1 MPSAASPH
9 PSAWSDLTAAK
20 LPPKPHAMWLDTPRN
35 PNAPL
40 AGLKVLELARVLAG
54 PWAGQILA
62 DLGANVIKVESPD
75 GDGTRKWGPPW
86 IERDHGEREAA
97 YYHAANRGKR
107 SIIADFRDEDDLA
120 RIHDLA
126 SSADVVLE
134 NFKTGTLTKFGL
146 DYKSLAQVNAR
157 LVYCSITGFGQ
168 TGPRAHEA
176 GYDFVI
182 QAMSGFMALTGA
194 PQGQPMKMGISISD
208 LTCGLYSVIGI
219 QAALAMR
226 ARTGRGQ
233 HVDMALLDCS
243 VGLLA
248 SQAMHFLTT
257 GENPPRMGNEHA
269 QVSAYGVFPVADGK
283 VVLAPANDGLFRRL
297 LTLLGRNDLLADERF
312 ATNEGRLANREELDA
327 IIAGETSKWQMD
339 ELLADCAAA
348 GIPAGRVNAVDA
360 VFDDPQVKARGMRL
374 DLDGIPGV
382 RTPLTFSDAELAL
395 DRPSPRK
402 GEHG

>member
-1 MPSAASPH
+1 MRSRGR
-9 PSAWSDLTAAK
+9 
-20 LPPKPHAMWLDTPRN
+20 KPGGMWLDQPRN
-35 PNAPL
+35 PKAPL

-62 DLGANVIKVESPD
+62 DLGADVLKIESPA
-75 GDGTRKWGPPW
+75 GDGTRLWGPPW
-86 IERDHGEREAA
+86 VEREQGDREAA

-107 SIIADFRDEDDLA
+107 SVVADFKNADDL
-120 RIHDLA
+120 RRVRELA
-126 SSADVVLE
+126 AGADVVLE
-134 NFKTGTLTKFGL
+134 NFKTGTLARFGL
-146 DYKSLAQVNAR
+146 DFASLEALNPR

-168 TGPRAHEA
+168 TGPRAREA

-182 QAMSGFMALTGA
+182 QAMSGFMALTGEPA
-194 PQGQPMKMGISISD
+194 GQPMKMGISISD

-226 ARTGRGQ
+226 ERTGRGQ

-248 SQAMHFLTT
+248 SQATHYLTT

-269 QVSAYGVFPVADGK
+269 QVSAYGVFPVADGE
-283 VVLAPANDGLFRRL
+283 VVLAPANDGLFRKL
-297 LTLLGRNDLLADERF
+297 LALLGREDLLGEEKF
-312 ATNEGRLANREELDA
+312 GSNEARLANRAELDA
-327 IIAGETSKWQMD
+327 MIAAETRKWQLD
-339 ELLADCAAA
+339 ELLADCAED
-348 GIPAGRVNAVDA
+348 GIPAGRVNAIDA
-360 VFDDPQVKARGMRL
+360 VFEDPQVRARGMRI

-382 RTPLTFSDAELAL
+382 RSPFTFSEGELAL
-395 DRPSPRK
+395 DHPSPRK

>member
-1 MPSAASPH
+1 
-9 PSAWSDLTAAK
+9 
-20 LPPKPHAMWLDTPRN
+20 MWLDTPRN
-35 PNAPL
+35 PKAPL

-62 DLGANVIKVESPD
+62 DLGADVIKVESPE
-75 GDGTRKWGPPW
+75 GDGTRLWGPPW
-86 IERDHGEREAA
+86 VEHEGERSAA
-97 YYHAANRGKR
+97 YYHATNRGKR
-107 SIIADFRDEDDLA
+107 SIVADFKDPGDLD
-120 RIHDLA
+120 RVRELA
-126 SSADVVLE
+126 ASADVVLE
-134 NFKTGTLTKFGL
+134 NFKTGTLAKFGL
-146 DYKSLAQVNAR
+146 DYETLAKANPG

-182 QAMSGFMALTGA
+182 QGMSGFMALTGE
-194 PQGQPMKMGISISD
+194 PQGQPMKMGVSISD

-226 ARTGRGQ
+226 ERTGRGQ

-248 SQAMHFLTT
+248 SQALHYLTT
-257 GENPPRMGNEHA
+257 GSNPPRMGNEHA
-269 QVSAYGVFPVADGK
+269 QVSAYGVFPVADGE

-297 LTLLGRNDLLADERF
+297 LKLLGRDDLLSDERF
-312 ATNEGRLANREELDA
+312 SSNEARLANRGELDA
-327 IIAGETSKWQMD
+327 LIAGETAKWQKED
-339 ELLADCAAA
+339 LLARCGDA
-348 GIPAGRVNAVDA
+348 GIPAGPINPVDQ
-360 VFDDPQVKARGMRL
+360 VFADRQVVARGMRV
-374 DLDGIPGV
+374 DLDRVPGV
-382 RTPLTFSDAELAL
+382 RSPFTFSEAELAL

>member
-1 MPSAASPH
+1 MRSRGR
-9 PSAWSDLTAAK
+9 
-20 LPPKPHAMWLDTPRN
+20 KPRGMWLDQPRN
-35 PNAPL
+35 PKAPL

-62 DLGANVIKVESPD
+62 DLGADVIKIESPA
-75 GDGTRKWGPPW
+75 GDGTRLWGPPW
-86 IERDHGEREAA
+86 VEREEGDREAA

-107 SIIADFRDEDDLA
+107 SVVADFKNAEDLRRVRELVA
-120 RIHDLA
+120 G
-126 SSADVVLE
+126 ADVVLE
-134 NFKTGTLTKFGL
+134 NFKTGTLARYGL
-146 DYKSLAQVNAR
+146 DFASLEALNPR

-168 TGPRAHEA
+168 TGPRASEA

-182 QAMSGFMALTGA
+182 QAMSGFMALTGEPA
-194 PQGQPMKMGISISD
+194 GQPMKMGISISD

-226 ARTGRGQ
+226 QRTGRGQ

-248 SQAMHFLTT
+248 SQATHYLTT

-269 QVSAYGVFPVADGK
+269 QVSAYGVFPVADGE
-283 VVLAPANDGLFRRL
+283 VVLAPANDGLFRKL
-297 LTLLGRNDLLADERF
+297 LALLGREDLLGEEKF
-312 ATNEGRLANREELDA
+312 ASNEARLANRAELDA
-327 IIAGETSKWQMD
+327 MIAAETRKWQLD
-339 ELLADCAAA
+339 ELLADCAED
-348 GIPAGRVNAVDA
+348 GIPAGRVNAIDA
-360 VFDDPQVKARGMRL
+360 VFEDPQVRARGMRI

-382 RTPLTFSDAELAL
+382 RSPFTFSEGELAL
-395 DRPSPRK
+395 DHPSPRK

>member
-1 MPSAASPH
+1 MTPARC
-9 PSAWSDLTAAK
+9 
-20 LPPKPHAMWLDTPRN
+20 PPKPRGMWLDAPRN

-62 DLGANVIKVESPD
+62 DLGADVIKVESPD
-75 GDGTRKWGPPW
+75 GDGTRLWGPPW
-86 IERDHGEREAA
+86 IERENGDREAA

-107 SIIADFRDEDDLA
+107 SIVADFRDAGDLGRVA
-120 RIHDLA
+120 ELA
-126 SSADVVLE
+126 ASADVVLE
-134 NFKTGTLTKFGL
+134 NFKTGTLAKFGL
-146 DYKSLAQVNAR
+146 DYAALSAANQG

-176 GYDFVI
+176 GYDFVV
-182 QAMSGFMALTGA
+182 QAMSGFMALTGEPA
-194 PQGQPMKMGISISD
+194 GQPMKMGISISD

-226 ARTGRGQ
+226 ERTGRGQ

-248 SQAMHFLTT
+248 SQATHFFTT

-297 LTLLGRNDLLADERF
+297 LALLGRGDLLGDERF
-312 ATNEGRLANREELDA
+312 ATNESRLANRAELDA
-327 IIAGETSKWQMD
+327 MIAAETGKWQLA
-339 ELLADCAAA
+339 ELLGACGEA
-348 GIPAGRVNAVDA
+348 GIPAGPINPIDA
-360 VFDDPQVKARGMRL
+360 VFADPQVRERGMRIE
-374 DLDGIPGV
+374 LDGIAGV
-382 RTPLTFSDAELAL
+382 RSPFTFSGAQLAL
-395 DRPSPRK
+395 DHPSPRK